1 MRLYDLLA
9 DCVEDRACLPIRHG
23 AGPWQ
28 TKSGENV
35 QRQVKACL
43 RDGLM
48 TGHYPSGSGSC
59 ELTAKGRELGTLRL
73 EARNRDPR
81 T

>member
-9 DCVEDRACLPIRHG
+9 DCVEDRRCLPVRHG

-28 TKSGENV
+28 TRGGENV
-35 QRQVKACL
+35 QRQTKAAL

-59 ELTAKGRELGTLRL
+59 ELTDKGRELGRRCL
-73 EARNRDPR
+73 EERNRAC
-81 T
+81 

>member
-9 DCVEDRACLPIRHG
+9 DCVEDRACLPTRKG
-23 AGPWQ
+23 AGPWT
-28 TKSGENV
+28 TKDGSNV

-48 TGHYPSGSGSC
+48 TGHYPAGSGSC
-59 ELTAKGRELGTLRL
+59 DLTGKGRELGKLRL
-73 EARNRDPR
+73 NARNAVQL
-81 T
+81 